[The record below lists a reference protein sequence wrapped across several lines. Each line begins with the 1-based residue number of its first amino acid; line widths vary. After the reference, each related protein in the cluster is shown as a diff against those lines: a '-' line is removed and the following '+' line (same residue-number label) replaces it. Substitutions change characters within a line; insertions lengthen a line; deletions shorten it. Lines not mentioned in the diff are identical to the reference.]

1 MGTNAVQKQ
10 APPATL
16 SRDLADFVM
25 ELAVALHKM
34 VMYPDG
40 HRSLQ
45 IAEDRVMERLESL
58 IRERQSLALGVA
70 REQLVVEGVATDPK
84 NPLLRGLARHLH
96 RHSLGAVKF
105 LAGVRREEI
114 AEVLRAIASDPER
127 GGVVLGGRDG
137 PMWEHV
143 RLFTAA
149 YDRLRLL
156 DEGEEQAANSTGDS
170 LASHLWLELA
180 QAAMQSDRSE
190 EPPETD
196 PKAIAQAISAH
207 EREPAY
213 DQVVVGYMLKIANE
227 LNVADRP
234 ASVGLQQRISQLVS
248 AMDRDQLRELLQ
260 MGGDIEQRKKFVVDA
275 AQSMAVDAVMVLV
288 ATAAKA
294 SQQVISTPLM
304 RLFSK
309 LAEHAEG
316 GALGARREADSA
328 LREQVQEL
336 VTGWTLK
343 DPNPSD
349 YSAALERMVKRSEAY
364 RGTDETHTCEPER
377 IVQMTLETGTVGPE
391 SLAAVDAL
399 IQQEQLGLVVSLLES
414 APAGSE
420 AVVTLWLHVATVDRL
435 VMILKSDSAYVEYLD
450 PFIRIL
456 GMQAAV
462 PLLESLS
469 TSASRSVRSKVM
481 SLLETLGPAVGHLAA
496 ARLPESPWYVQ
507 RNLLIVLERVC
518 AWPPDFSPL
527 PYVAHSDPRVRRQA
541 IRLLLKFPD
550 GYDRAVC
557 WGLRDPDGQI
567 VRTAFTAA
575 LEKCP
580 AGAVPIIL
588 ERLAKR
594 EFASELEL
602 ASIRVLG
609 KSGNPEALDFLVQRA
624 LSRRKWLLWRR
635 LGTKS
640 HQLLAILAT
649 LTAHWPTD
657 PAAARVLAEA
667 RNHRDPEIRAAV
679 ASPSGIQESS

>member
-10 APPATL
+10 ASSPTL

-40 HRSLQ
+40 HLSLKN
-45 IAEDRVMERLESL
+45 AEERVMERLESL
-58 IRERQSLALGVA
+58 LRERQSLALGVA

-84 NPLLRGLARHLH
+84 NPLVRGLARHLH

-105 LAGVRREEI
+105 LAGIRREEI
-114 AEVLRAIASDPER
+114 AEALRAIASDPER
-127 GGVVLGGRDG
+127 GGVALGGRDA
-137 PMWEHV
+137 PVWEHV

-149 YDRLRLL
+149 YDGLRLL
-156 DEGEEQAANSTGDS
+156 DEEEKQSANSAADA

-180 QAAMQSDRSE
+180 QAAMQSDRADE
-190 EPPETD
+190 PETD
-196 PKAIAQAISAH
+196 PKAIARAISAH

-227 LNVADRP
+227 LNATGRTAP
-234 ASVGLQQRISQLVS
+234 TALQQRISQLVN
-248 AMDRDQLRELLQ
+248 AMERDQLRELLQ

-275 AQSMAVDAVMVLV
+275 AQSMALDAVMILV
-288 ATAAKA
+288 QTAAEA

-309 LAEHAEG
+309 LAEHADG
-316 GALGARREADSA
+316 GAIGSRREADAA

-336 VTGWTLK
+336 VTGWTLR

-349 YSAALERMVKRSEAY
+349 YSATLERMVKRSGAHL
-364 RGTDETHTCEPER
+364 GTDETHMCEPER

-399 IQQEQLGLVVSLLES
+399 IEQEQLGLVVSLLER
-414 APAGSE
+414 APAGSD
-420 AVVTLWLHVATVDRL
+420 AVATLWLHVATVDRL
-435 VMILKSDSAYVEYLD
+435 VMILKADSAYVEYLD

-462 PLLESLS
+462 PLLDSLN

-481 SLLETLGPAVGHLAA
+481 SLLEALGPGVAHLAA
-496 ARLPESPWYVQ
+496 ARLPRSPWYVQ
-507 RNLLIVLERVC
+507 RNLLIVLERLC
-518 AWPPDFSPL
+518 AWPPGFSPL

-557 WGLRDPDGQI
+557 SGLRDPDGQI

-580 AGAVPIIL
+580 ASAVPIIL
-588 ERLAKR
+588 ERLSTR
-594 EFASELEL
+594 QFGSELEL

-609 KSGNPEALDFLVQRA
+609 KSGSSEALAFLVQRA
-624 LSRRKWLLWRR
+624 LSGRKWLLWRC
-635 LGTKS
+635 LGAKS

-649 LTAHWPTD
+649 LAAHWPTD
-657 PAAARVLAEA
+657 LVAARVLDEA

-679 ASPSGIQESS
+679 VSRSGIQESS